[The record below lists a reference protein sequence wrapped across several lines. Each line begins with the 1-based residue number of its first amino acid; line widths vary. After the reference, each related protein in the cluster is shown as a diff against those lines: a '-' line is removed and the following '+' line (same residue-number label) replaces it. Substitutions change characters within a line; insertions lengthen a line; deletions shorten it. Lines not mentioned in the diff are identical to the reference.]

1 MTHPRDLVEYYQ
13 ARAPEY
19 DAIYAKPERQSDL
32 RRLEHDLPRAF
43 EDRQCLE
50 IACGTGYWTQF
61 LARSARSLTGVDV
74 TPATLAIAQRRCEH
88 MNVAFVRGN
97 AFALPFRADAF
108 DGAFA
113 GFWISHV
120 ARSALPG
127 FLEHLSGCLRTGA
140 RVVLLDNLY
149 VPGNSTPVAHRDS
162 DGNTFQDRTLADG
175 SRTRVLK
182 NFPTEAEL
190 CALVQG
196 SACALEYRALEFYWV
211 FRYDVQAR

>member
-1 MTHPRDLVEYYQ
+1 MLHSHDLVDYYQ

-19 DAIYAKPERQSDL
+19 DAIYAKPERQGDL
-32 RRLEHDLPRAF
+32 RQLEHNLPPALANRK
-43 EDRQCLE
+43 CLE

-61 LARSARSLTGVDV
+61 LARSAGSLTGVDV
-74 TPATLAIAQRRCEH
+74 TPATLAIAQRRCQN
-88 MNVAFVRGN
+88 MRVGFVRGS

-120 ARSALPG
+120 GRSALPG
-127 FLEHLSGCLRTGA
+127 FLAHLHGCLRAGA

-149 VPGNSTPVAHRDS
+149 VPGNSTPIAHRDGE
-162 DGNTFQDRTLADG
+162 GNTFQDRTLADG

-182 NFPTEAEL
+182 NFPTETEL
-190 CALVQG
+190 HALVQG
-196 SACALEYRALEFYWV
+196 SACAPEYRALEFYWV
-211 FRYDVQAR
+211 FQYEVQAR